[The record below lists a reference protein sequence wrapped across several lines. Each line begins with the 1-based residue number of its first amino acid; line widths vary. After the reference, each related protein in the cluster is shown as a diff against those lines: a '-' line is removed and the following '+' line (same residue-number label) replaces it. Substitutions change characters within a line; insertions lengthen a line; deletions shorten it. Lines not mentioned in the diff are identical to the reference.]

1 MWFIISLVY
10 MQFGNV
16 QPEILVYKAVYKDK
30 ASCQKVYQEQPQKFM
45 DEIFMLRPKAKSMSF
60 SCVDKQLL
68 NELKL
73 SNKVKKL

>member
-1 MWFIISLVY
+1 
-10 MQFGNV
+10 
-16 QPEILVYKAVYKDK
+16 
-30 ASCQKVYQEQPQKFM
+30 M
-45 DEIFMLRPKAKSMSF
+45 DEIFTLRPEAKSMSF